1 MRRVPVYRRSVLK
14 FALTCAVVV
23 GSVAFAANS
32 ALADTITITDEA
44 GFRNTANYQSG
55 NILDIHPSTGNT
67 ITVYGNILGDNYSI
81 SGVTDLLING
91 NGSIIDSQ
99 SKNNNVNSG
108 YQLSNGSTLTIN
120 NLTFSNFG
128 KNTVSTLWRDST
140 LSGAGLYVMTG
151 SSAELNGVSYIEN
164 SVYGMGQSG
173 AVVHGHGG
181 AIANEGTIDIVGGS
195 FNSNTLSTEVSI
207 GIRDIAGD
215 AFGGAIY
222 NAGTMTITGAEI
234 NDNKASSSAGS
245 FQYSGNAFGG
255 AIYNAGS
262 LTLTGTT
269 IENNSVSSEDN
280 PALGGGIYTT
290 GEITLAGGNTFSNN
304 TDNNGNRANDIY
316 FAGGNLL
323 VNGTGSDEVNTISS
337 GLASSGNSNVI
348 LSNGGKLLLNGNNTG
363 FTNGNANVGS
373 DSVLTYGGAGNQSI
387 LSGITTVDGNNGAVE
402 FNLDDASYNLDAGKV
417 VTANGVQGQFIK
429 SGDNTLNLTNGDYSS
444 FSGDVII
451 NSGILNY
458 RGGGVYQYVFKSDCS
473 RCDVKL

>member
-32 ALADTITITDEA
+32 ALAAEYSIENDS
-44 GFRNTANYQSG
+44 QSGSMVNSIFNQSYYADG
-55 NILDIHPSTGNT
+55 NILNVANNISVGDNLPT
-67 ITVYGNILGDNYSI
+67 IDGISLTIQGATQNVILYGNK
-81 SGVTDLLING
+81 
-91 NGSIIDSQ
+91 NGSS
-99 SKNNNVNSG
+99 NSG

-120 NLTFSNFG
+120 NLTFSNFSKDG
-128 KNTVSTLWRDST
+128 SF
-140 LSGAGLYVMTG
+140 LSYSELYGSGLYVIDNT
-151 SSAELNGVSYIEN
+151 SSVILNGVSFTGN
-164 SVYGMGQSG
+164 SLNGQASLGSKNNLYGG
-173 AVVHGHGG
+173 AVANNNGTIEISGGTISGNSAHANDSGFLTSSGTAYGG
-181 AIANEGTIDIVGGS
+181 AVYNSGTMSISGTTISNNYTHAEGN
-195 FNSNTLSTEVSI
+195 NSY
-207 GIRDIAGD
+207 
-215 AFGGAIY
+215 GGAIY
-222 NAGTMTITGAEI
+222 NSGT
-234 NDNKASSSAGS
+234 
-245 FQYSGNAFGG
+245 
-255 AIYNAGS
+255 
-262 LTLTGTT
+262 LTLTNNT
-269 IENNSVSSEDN
+269 ISNNYAEVSSRGGS
-280 PALGGGIYTT
+280 ALGGGIYTT
-290 GEITLAGGNTFSNN
+290 GDITLAGGNTFSNN